1 MTTPSTENPQRLA
14 EPFRVPDGVDVS
26 IDDCEHP
33 CKVCGKSI
41 PYNSTLQSLGWG
53 KGLVCDPCFAA
64 RDQVTKAEPINIV
77 TPQVEI
83 NRLIPPLYRE
93 TDPERLPYAER
104 QAVVSWHPGRSKG
117 LWIHGETR
125 RGKTRSMCLL
135 LEKLIREG
143 KKVRAFFHG
152 SFGVDLVE
160 VMRSERSFR
169 AWKWE
174 ITRADVLVIDDLFAD
189 KITERIET
197 AIFEIFDE
205 RISFNRP
212 TIVTTQMTKK
222 RAKDRFHSEARCD
235 AFFARIKEFFQLV
248 RFTKDLQTELEEVAA

>member
-1 MTTPSTENPQRLA
+1 MTIPSTDPQRLA
-14 EPFRVPDGVDVS
+14 APYQVPDGVDFS
-26 IDDCEHP
+26 IDDCKHP
-33 CKVCGKSI
+33 CRTCGKSI
-41 PYNSTLQSLGWG
+41 PYNSALQSLGWG
-53 KGLVCDPCFAA
+53 AGLVCDPCFAS
-64 RDQVTKAEPINIV
+64 RDRDTKTERINIV
-77 TPQVEI
+77 SPQGEI
-83 NRLIPPLYRE
+83 ERLIPPLYRD

-104 QAVVSWHPGRSKG
+104 QTVLQWTPGRSRG

-125 RGKTRSMCLL
+125 RGKTRTMCLL
-135 LEKLIREG
+135 LEKMIREG

-212 TIVTTQMTKK
+212 TIVTTQVTKNI
-222 RAKDRFHSEARCD
+222 AKKRFHSEPRCD
-235 AFFARIKEFFQLV
+235 AFFARIKEFFQGV
-248 RFTKDLQTELEEVAA
+248 QFTKDLQTELEEVAA

>member
-1 MTTPSTENPQRLA
+1 MTTLSADPQRLG
-14 EPFRVPDGVDVS
+14 EPFRVPDGVDCE

-33 CKVCGKSI
+33 CKVCGKLI
-41 PYNSTLQSLGWG
+41 PYNSALREIWG
-53 KGLVCDPCFAA
+53 KGLVCDPCFAS
-64 RDQVTKAEPINIV
+64 RDRVTKTEPINIV
-77 TPQVEI
+77 TPQAEI
-83 NRLIPPLYRE
+83 ERLIPPLYRD

-104 QAVVSWHPGRSKG
+104 QAVLQWTPGRGRG
-117 LWIHGETR
+117 LWIVGQTR
-125 RGKTRSMCLL
+125 RGKTRTMSLL
-135 LEKLIREG
+135 LQKMIRDG

-160 VMRSERSFR
+160 VLRSEKSFR

-174 ITRADVLVIDDLFAD
+174 ITRADVLAIDDLFAD

-212 TIVTTQMTKK
+212 TIVTTQVTKNI
-222 RAKDRFHSEARCD
+222 AKDRFHSEPRCD
-235 AFFARIKEFFQLV
+235 AFFARITEFFQV
-248 RFTKDLQTELEEVAA
+248 VHFTKDLQTELEVTAA